1 MTGAVI
7 LVVEDNEKNM
17 KLVRD
22 LLQFSGYV
30 ILEAHT
36 AEQGIQLAL
45 ESNPDLILMD
55 IQLPGI
61 NGIEALN
68 QLRIEPKT
76 KSIPVIAL
84 TASAMTDDEKRIK
97 EAGFDGYIRKP
108 FDLDLF
114 LEEVSGTLDTD

>member
-36 AEQGIQLAL
+36 AELGIQLAL